1 VPVLEVDAVSR
12 HIVGSLAG
20 VELLVASKEGGAP
33 EVAWGDHFYF
43 YDPDRIL
50 EPTKKFPFATIVI
63 KDYPGFD
70 EASNLNRPGVYR
82 LNIGVSR
89 PTFDRLFESGAS
101 HDFTE
106 LDRLIPHPVYAKN
119 HWVSVLNPSQST
131 LASLQPLLVEAH
143 GIAKARYE
151 RRHQDAGA
159 AAS

>member
-1 VPVLEVDAVSR
+1 MSGLGVDSVSR
-12 HIVGSLAG
+12 HIVESLPG
-20 VELLVASKEGGAP
+20 VDLLIASKEGGAP

-43 YDPDRIL
+43 YDPDRVL

-89 PTFDRLFESGAS
+89 PTFERLFESGMT
-101 HDFTE
+101 HDFTH
-106 LDRLIPHPVYAKN
+106 LDRLMPHPVYANN
-119 HWVSVLNPSQST
+119 HWVSVLNPSQPT
-131 LASLQPLLVEAH
+131 LDSLQPLLVEAH

-151 RRHQDAGA
+151 RVRRLEVAP
-159 AAS
+159 